1 MADEIDVS
9 QAESDFLLSL
19 RLSQRAQYQGQSAK
33 VCVECGDNIPLARR
47 IPTLGPVLFKDNA
60 NRDKEVSFCAI
71 ASSHY
76 IEQLK
81 NKLALTK

>member
-33 VCVECGDNIPLARR
+33 VCVECGDNIPLALR
-47 IPTLGPVLFKDNA
+47 V
-60 NRDKEVSFCAI
+60 
-71 ASSHY
+71 
-76 IEQLK
+76 
-81 NKLALTK
+81 ALPGVQYCVRCVERQELCRSR

>member
-47 IPTLGPVLFKDNA
+47 IALPGVQHCVSCAEHKELF
-60 NRDKEVSFCAI
+60 RSR
-71 ASSHY
+71 
-76 IEQLK
+76 
-81 NKLALTK
+81 